1 MTPED
6 AARLRGVL
14 DRLVKEKEIAAS
26 WFGRVAQVLDDV
38 DQRRAFRRM
47 AQGTRRKSAYAS
59 TVAFYRATGHAW
71 TRAFAY

>member
-1 MTPED
+1 MTMQVQLNT
-6 AARLRGVL
+6 RQLRT
-14 DRLVKEKEIAAS
+14 
-26 WFGRVAQVLDDV
+26 RVAT
-38 DQRRAFRRM
+38 AFRRM